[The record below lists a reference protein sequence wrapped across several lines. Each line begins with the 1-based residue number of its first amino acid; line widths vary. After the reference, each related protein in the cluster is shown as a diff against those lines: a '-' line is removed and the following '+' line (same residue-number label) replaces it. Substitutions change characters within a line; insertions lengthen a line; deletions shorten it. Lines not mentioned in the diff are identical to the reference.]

1 MPSANLSKINVWGWQ
16 LAAKRDICNK
26 GVNSFAN
33 ATFSSGNTF
42 AFEPKPGMHVSMN
55 VCVVSVCHYW
65 LLRVIDLLFDACLHL
80 FSL

>member
-1 MPSANLSKINVWGWQ
+1 MFDSNCKCFDSSVSTNAEQETTLHLKAN
-16 LAAKRDICNK
+16 
-26 GVNSFAN
+26 AN
-33 ATFSSGNTF
+33 ATFSSGNAF